1 MRGSGAGISRGEV
14 TRGVTRG
21 DKNFSKQQVWVGCG
35 DIARGDHA
43 GIRCGDITRGGHAG
57 KSRGDYHHKYLSSGI
72 MGWAVLGW
80 AGLGRAELS

>member
-43 GIRCGDITRGGHAG
+43 GIRCVDVTRSCHAG
-57 KSRGDYHHKYLSSGI
+57 SHAGI
-72 MGWAVLGW
+72 QEFI
-80 AGLGRAELS
+80 GL